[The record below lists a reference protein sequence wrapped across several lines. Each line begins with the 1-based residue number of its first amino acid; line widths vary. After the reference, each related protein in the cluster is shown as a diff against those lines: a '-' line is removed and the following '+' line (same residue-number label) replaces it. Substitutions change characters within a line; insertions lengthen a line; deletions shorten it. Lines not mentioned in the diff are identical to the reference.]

1 MNGRIFSLAL
11 VCLLLIPVWVSAA
24 DKPIVGS
31 WDCVSSTPGGGEM
44 RFTLTVKEQDG
55 KLIGTAGSD
64 QGEIPI
70 TDPKFE
76 NGTFSFKVVMDSE
89 TYDVNVKVAG
99 DKLDGAW
106 KGGGETGAIKGNKK
120 V

>member
-1 MNGRIFSLAL
+1 MRIASIALA
-11 VCLLLIPVWVSAA
+11 CLLLIAACVTAA

-31 WDCVSSTPGGGEM
+31 WDCVSSTPGGGET

-64 QGEIPI
+64 QGEIPL

-76 NGTFSFKVVMDSE
+76 NDTFSFRVVMNSE